1 MIKIRKNV
9 FETNSSS
16 THSLVVCS
24 KEEWEA
30 LKNNELFID
39 VFAAEKNETK
49 LVPESTLIET
59 AKEEYMERD
68 YDPESQFRYHLTWD
82 ELYELYKNSDRSID
96 KKILAEHNI
105 NLFGFAGEQ
114 YINPNSHVW
123 ENHSITELSDGNVK
137 IEFDHFFG

>member
-1 MIKIRKNV
+1 MIQIRKNV

-16 THSLVVCS
+16 THSLVICS

-39 VFAAEKNETK
+39 VFAAKKNETK

-96 KKILAEHNI
+96 KKMLAEHSV

-123 ENHSITELSDGNVK
+123 ENHSITELQDGNIK